1 MSWTYL
7 IQKSSNPLHSI
18 ITLPLGKSQNIC
30 AFSAKRKSLFRLL
43 LLLFESLLSDKLI
56 IVFFIFLVITDNLRY
71 CKWRWNQTNTSHEV
85 VTLNHQ
91 RLFKGIE
98 AYQHQNYEE
107 GKWSPC
113 HHVERCRIT
122 IHFFLTLFIK
132 LVSFYIL
139 RPLYQQCKPFI
150 TQNMKRFSS
159 SLNLPIVLI
168 SRSTLPSELLE

>member
-1 MSWTYL
+1 MNWTYL
-7 IQKSSNPLHSI
+7 IPKPSNPLHSI

-43 LLLFESLLSDKLI
+43 FLLFESLLCDEFV
-56 IVFFIFLVITDNLRY
+56 IVFFIFLIITDNLRY
-71 CKWRWNQTNTSHEV
+71 CKGRWNQANTSHEV

-98 AYQHQNYEE
+98 AYQHQDYEE

-113 HHVERCRIT
+113 HHVERCCVT
-122 IHFFLTLFIK
+122 IHFFFTLFIK

-139 RPLYQQCKPFI
+139 RLLYQHV
-150 TQNMKRFSS
+150 
-159 SLNLPIVLI
+159 SLSQLKTWKGSHHPL
-168 SRSTLPSELLE
+168 TFQLFW